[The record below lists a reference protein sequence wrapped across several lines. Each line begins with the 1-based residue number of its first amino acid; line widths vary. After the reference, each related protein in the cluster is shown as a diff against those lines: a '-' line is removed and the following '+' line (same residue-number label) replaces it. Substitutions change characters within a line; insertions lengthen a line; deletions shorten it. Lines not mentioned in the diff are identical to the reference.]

1 MLKIKELVGKHP
13 DMCSVLLLM
22 LLCGVFLFWGL
33 DFYPLLDVDET
44 RYAIMSRDLANSNDW
59 NVLLLNSIPFLEK
72 PPFYFWVVGA
82 SIKLFGSFSEFAV
95 RFPIAL
101 MATFLVFYTYFF
113 GKHVLSRKFGL
124 FSSIVL
130 LTSVFFLVLSHVA
143 ILDMVLTVWL
153 ASALYSAFLSF
164 TVQDKYKKYCWW
176 GFWTFAGLGFLAKG
190 ILAIAIPAV
199 ILLMYGF
206 ITKTIKEM
214 FKPSHFLVGLVIF
227 LLITL
232 PWHLAM
238 FRDFGWEFVNEYF
251 IKHHFARLLTSE
263 ELGRKHGFFY
273 FIPIFIV
280 AFMPWTFIF
289 FASIVE
295 GCKKL
300 VVKYKEFEGNI
311 AQKLY
316 ATVQAENIEQK
327 LILFSTLFFVVVF
340 GVMSVSSTKLPTYIL
355 PALPAA
361 ALLTGYFWSVTENQ
375 EDRKKAI
382 TVSTY
387 IVAMIFIVASII
399 ASIAYGFLPQSII
412 EMVNPFKYTV
422 LIGCAFVGIYLMIK
436 LKSQQTLSIFS
447 GYVVTMFFV
456 ITFAVT
462 NLFGLIYAG
471 GENELVLYSN
481 YANTTNSRLVTFDF
495 AVKPSTKI
503 HYGDF
508 VYFITNDDFDRLNPL
523 ISNKSV
529 PTFVIVKNKEVIK
542 GNYQDKLN
550 KYLYLVKE
558 GKRYSLYLNQSIPE
572 KSKTILW
579 LK

>member
-1 MLKIKELVGKHP
+1 MLNFKELVGKHP
-13 DMCSVLLLM
+13 EFFSVLLLTI
-22 LLCGVFLFWGL
+22 LCGIFLFWGL

-72 PPFYFWVVGA
+72 PPFYFWIVGA

-101 MATFLVFYTYFF
+101 MASFLVFFTYFF
-113 GKHVLSRKFGL
+113 GKKVLSRKFGL

-153 ASALYSAFLSF
+153 ASSLYSAFLSF
-164 TVQDKYKKYCWW
+164 VVEEKYKKYCWW

-199 ILLMYGF
+199 ILLIYGS
-206 ITKTIKEM
+206 ITKTLKEM
-214 FKPSHFLVGLVIF
+214 FKPVNFVVGLIIF
-227 LLITL
+227 LLISL
-232 PWHLAM
+232 PWHLIM
-238 FRDFGWEFVNEYF
+238 FRDFGWEFIHEYF
-251 IKHHFARLLTSE
+251 VKHHFARLLTSE

-289 FASIVE
+289 FASITE
-295 GCKKL
+295 GFKKL
-300 VVKYKEFEGNI
+300 INKYKEAEGSVMK
-311 AQKLY
+311 KLY
-316 ATVQAENIEQK
+316 TIVQADSIEQK
-327 LILFSTLFFVVVF
+327 LILFSSVFFIVVF

-355 PALPAA
+355 PSLPAA
-361 ALLTGYFWSVTENQ
+361 ALLTGYFWSVSENRN
-375 EDRKKAI
+375 EHKKAI
-382 TVSTY
+382 TISTY
-387 IVAMIFIVASII
+387 IVAMIFII
-399 ASIAYGFLPQSII
+399 ASLIASAAYAFLPQGLI
-412 EMVNPFKYTV
+412 EMVSPFKYSV
-422 LIGCAFVGIYLMIK
+422 LIGCAFVGIYLMVK

-481 YANTTNSRLVTFDF
+481 YANTTNTRLVTFDF

-503 HYGDF
+503 NYGDF
-508 VYFITNDDFDRLNPL
+508 VYFITDDDFERLYSL

-529 PTFVIVKNKEVIK
+529 PTYVIVKNKEVARK
-542 GNYQDKLN
+542 NYQDKLD
-550 KYLYLVKE
+550 KYLYSVQH
-558 GKRYSLYLNQSIPE
+558 GKKYSLYLNKEISD
-572 KSKTILW
+572 KNKAILW

>member
-1 MLKIKELVGKHP
+1 MFKIKELVDKYP
-13 DMCSVLLLM
+13 EFCSILLLT

-59 NVLLLNSIPFLEK
+59 NLLLLNSIPFLEK

-101 MATFLVFYTYFF
+101 MATFLIFFTYFF
-113 GKHVLSRKFGL
+113 GKKVLSRKFGL
-124 FSSIVL
+124 YSAIVL
-130 LTSVFFLVLSHVA
+130 LTSVFFLILSHVA

-153 ASALYSAFLSF
+153 ASALYCAFLSF
-164 TVQDKYKKYCWW
+164 ISEEKYKKYCWW

-190 ILAIAIPAV
+190 ILAIAIPV
-199 ILLMYGF
+199 VVLLIYGA
-206 ITKTIKEM
+206 ITKTLKEM
-214 FKPSHFLVGLVIF
+214 FKPVNFLVGLAIF
-227 LLITL
+227 LLITM
-232 PWHLAM
+232 PWHLVM
-238 FRDFGWEFVNEYF
+238 FRDFGWTFIHEYF
-251 IKHHFARLLTSE
+251 VKHHFARLLTSE

-273 FIPIFIV
+273 FIPVFIV

-289 FASIVE
+289 FASICD
-295 GCKKL
+295 GCKTLIKR
-300 VVKYKEFEGNI
+300 YKEFEGNVLG
-311 AQKLY
+311 KLY
-316 ATVQAENIEQK
+316 ATVQADTLEQK
-327 LILFSTLFFVVVF
+327 LILFVSIFFVVVF

-355 PALPAA
+355 PSIPAA
-361 ALLTGYFWSVTENQ
+361 ALLTGYFWSISDNKN
-375 EDRKKAI
+375 DHKKAI
-382 TVSTY
+382 TISTY
-387 IVAMIFIVASII
+387 IVAMIFILSSLVASV
-399 ASIAYGFLPQSII
+399 AYSFLPQGVI
-412 EMVNPFKYTV
+412 ELVSPFKYSV

-436 LKSQQTLSIFS
+436 LKSEQTLSVFS

-481 YANTTNSRLVTFDF
+481 YASTTNTRLVTFDF

-503 HYGDF
+503 NYGDF
-508 VYFITNDDFDRLNPL
+508 VYFITNDDFDRLNSL
-523 ISNKSV
+523 VSNKSV
-529 PTFVIVKNKEVIK
+529 PTYVIVKNKNVV
-542 GNYQDKLN
+542 NYKDKLA
-550 KYLYLVKE
+550 KHLYLVQE
-558 GKRYSLYLNQSIPE
+558 GKKYSLYLNKQIPE
-572 KSKTILW
+572 KSKAILW